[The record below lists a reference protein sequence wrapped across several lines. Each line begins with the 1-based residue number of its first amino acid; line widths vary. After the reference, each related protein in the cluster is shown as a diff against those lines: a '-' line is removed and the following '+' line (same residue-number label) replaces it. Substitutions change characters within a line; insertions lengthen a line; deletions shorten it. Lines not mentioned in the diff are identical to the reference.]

1 MDNGASSYRRFLE
14 GEKDA
19 IVEILKEYSDGLV
32 LFIYSITGDMTQAED
47 ITEDVFCELMLT
59 KPEYSDKSSFK
70 TWLYAIARY
79 KAFHAIKR
87 RKRFFMRSVDDMYE
101 LSDDV
106 DMEKNYLWS
115 QQKMTLNNALKKISM
130 DYSQVLRLTYLEGF
144 SNSDA
149 AKIMKKTN
157 RQIENLIYRAK
168 KALKKELE
176 KEGFVYEEL

>member
-59 KPEYSDKSSFK
+59 KPEYNDKSSFK

-106 DMEKNYLWS
+106 DMEKNYLRS

>member
-1 MDNGASSYRRFLE
+1 
-14 GEKDA
+14 
-19 IVEILKEYSDGLV
+19 
-32 LFIYSITGDMTQAED
+32 
-47 ITEDVFCELMLT
+47 
-59 KPEYSDKSSFK
+59 
-70 TWLYAIARY
+70 
-79 KAFHAIKR
+79 
-87 RKRFFMRSVDDMYE
+87 
-101 LSDDV
+101 
-106 DMEKNYLWS
+106 
-115 QQKMTLNNALKKISM
+115 MTLNNALKKISM